1 MKLALFALLFTIVL
15 NMRTGLCS
23 SEFKIFEKNL
33 VAAQTPTATAEEIEK
48 MKMQKESQKR
58 TPKYYYGY
66 RDREH
71 TWKENLS
78 HIATLYGI
86 TWAIYPLSQ
95 PKVFIEEGSF
105 KRYRRNFGQLVFDK
119 DEPFWN
125 QMVHPI
131 SGSQLYLYYRA
142 NGYARMDSFLM
153 TLVSSA
159 LFETTVEVYTEP
171 ASVQD
176 LYITPVYGTILGL
189 GLENLS
195 MYLLNTGHAFGR
207 FWGHVINPAT
217 LFWFYE
223 GKVRIT
229 PSSDLKKEAALTL
242 SVSF

>member
-1 MKLALFALLFTIVL
+1 MKKALITLLFATSLLL
-15 NMRTGLCS
+15 SAS
-23 SEFKIFEKNL
+23 SSASQFRVFDKSLLTKN
-33 VAAQTPTATAEEIEK
+33 TPTATPEEIEALK
-48 MKMQKESQKR
+48 KQKAQAQR
-58 TPKYYYGY
+58 APKYYYGY
-66 RDREH
+66 KDRDH
-71 TWKENLS
+71 SWKENLG
-78 HIATLYGI
+78 HIAALYGI
-86 TWAIYPLSQ
+86 TWAIYPLTQ
-95 PKVFIEEGSF
+95 PKVFSQEGSF
-105 KRYRRNFGQLVFDK
+105 KRYERNFGKLVFDK

-153 TLVSSA
+153 TFISSA
-159 LFETTVEVYTEP
+159 LFETTVEIYTEP
-171 ASVQD
+171 ASAQD

-207 FWGHVINPAT
+207 FWGHLINPAT

-223 GKVRIT
+223 GKIRIT
-229 PSSDLKKEAALTL
+229 PSTDLEKEAALTL